1 MAENQCR
8 HIVPLTTAES
18 NKDAAERLLKSLSSE
33 ELASLAQKLSTSS
46 LQQEQTASITE
57 VMQPFHLEPL
67 TSKILAKNN
76 KKLDVLPTNTSIID
90 IFRPDLSN
98 QCPAD
103 IIKHCTSE
111 YEKNPSSANAQL
123 LQQVIN
129 SYTSVNNVDSGLQK
143 GIDKAMLVLHQG
155 SEALDDIWYI
165 AYVDAQFRGGAVSW
179 NLPTG
184 WIYLSWPW
192 VGSNINDKISSLKVF
207 ATSDEVGGDVIL
219 FQNSNYNGTYEIFPI
234 TIGRGRATTERDYS
248 YVGAAMNDQ
257 TSSILTVRR
266 FANENPPVKVSQLV
280 PASDI
285 TSIINSYD
293 SVSARG
299 NPIWS
304 WDLWPAGGSGHPN
317 DPSKMFLYLNVP
329 ISVDTHSIFGHYNCE
344 IHYWIYLYINS
355 SGSIEGYVNWWNVW
369 VEGGWITGRVLNGL
383 SAKIPSTI
391 GQVNAKI
398 ASALSTA
405 NLFAPFG
412 LLYYLPGN
420 ADGVYPRT
428 GNTNDG
434 VTIVTTK
441 RLS

>member
-1 MAENQCR
+1 MADKQRR

-18 NKDAAERLLKSLSSE
+18 NKEAAECLLRSLSTE
-33 ELASLAQKLSTSS
+33 ELTSLTQQLRSTS
-46 LQQEQTASITE
+46 LQQAQTANITE
-57 VMQPFHLEPL
+57 VTQPLHLEHL
-67 TSKILAKNN
+67 TSKLLAKNN
-76 KKLDVLPTNTSIID
+76 KKFDVLPTTTSIIG

-103 IIKHCTSE
+103 IIKQLTSE
-111 YEKNPSSANAQL
+111 YEKSPRSANAQL
-123 LQQVIN
+123 LQQTIN
-129 SYTSVNNVDSGLQK
+129 SYTSVNNVDTGLRK
-143 GIDKAMLVLHQG
+143 EIDKALVVLHQG

-165 AYVDAQFRGGAVSW
+165 AYVDAQFQGSAVSW

-184 WIYLSWPW
+184 WVYLSWPW
-192 VGSNINDKISSLKVF
+192 VGSDINDKISSLKVF
-207 ATSDEVGGDVIL
+207 ATSDEVAGDIIL
-219 FQNSNYNGTYEIFPI
+219 FQNVNYNGTYEIFPI
-234 TIGRGRATTERDYS
+234 TIDRDRDTTEQDYS
-248 YVGAAMNDQ
+248 YVGATMNDQ

-280 PASDI
+280 PASEI
-285 TSIINSYD
+285 TSIINGYD

-304 WDLWPAGGSGHPN
+304 WDLWPSGGSGHPN
-317 DPSKMFLYLNVP
+317 DPTKMFLYLNVP
-329 ISVDTHSIFGHYNCE
+329 ISVDTHTIFGTYDCE

-355 SGSIEGYVNWWNVW
+355 SGSIEGYVNWTNVW
-369 VEGGWITGRVLNGL
+369 VQGGWITGQVENGL
-383 SAKIPSTI
+383 LAKVPGTI
-391 GQVNAKI
+391 GEVNAKI

-405 NLFAPFG
+405 NIFAPFG

-420 ADGVYPRT
+420 ADGVYPNT

-441 RLS
+441 R